1 MEERNDLE
9 ELARE
14 LFRAKAE
21 EAQAKEARVNAEIA
35 LAEAIGGKSNGSTS
49 ARCGS
54 LTVTVKRGYNYRI
67 DEPAVFAKEHPDYVR
82 VKYELRDGWYEKAK
96 NDHPELFAQMAQHVT
111 ATPKKVSVEL
121 KA

>member
-9 ELARE
+9 ELARA

-35 LAEAIGGKSNGSTS
+35 LAEAIGGKTSGSTT
-49 ARCGS
+49 ARCGT
-54 LTVTVKRGYNYRI
+54 LTATVKRGFNYRI

-82 VKYELRDGWYEKAK
+82 VKYELRDTWYENAK
-96 NDHPELFAQMAQHVT
+96 DEHPELFAEMAKHVT
-111 ATPKKVSVEL
+111 VTPKKVSVEL